1 MQIYFNIIKYKFIY
15 IKMASEKILLSLP
28 EKMLE
33 RLEAEKK
40 RYAYSTVQEVI
51 SETLRKEFFRNK
63 ESKKETRGRPR
74 KLNEMKI
81 LTGKKKIWDREGVRI
96 PI

>member
-1 MQIYFNIIKYKFIY
+1 
-15 IKMASEKILLSLP
+15 MASKKITLSLP
-28 EKMLE
+28 KKMLE

-63 ESKKETRGRPR
+63 ESKKETRGRPK
-74 KLNEMKI
+74 KLNEVAI
-81 LTGKKKIWDREGVRI
+81 LTGKGKIWDKNGVRI